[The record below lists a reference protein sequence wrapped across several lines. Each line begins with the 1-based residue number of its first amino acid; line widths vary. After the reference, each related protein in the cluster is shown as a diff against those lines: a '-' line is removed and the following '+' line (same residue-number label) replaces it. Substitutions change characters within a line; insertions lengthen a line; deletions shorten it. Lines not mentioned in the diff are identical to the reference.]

1 MMTKVLHCITCDW
14 IIGTANTCIYD
25 VIDDVRKQLMRNDM
39 HILVESCFLATDLLG
54 AKFIG
59 YYSRHHFSVHNLH
72 QNEMLL
78 LKFCKSSFSF
88 DWAHNWGLI
97 RLSSPVTICS
107 LDDFHWP
114 VDLIGQWAILRFCTD
129 DLVKSN
135 YFVKCSSQHQWMLLS
150 LSAQYGV

>member
-1 MMTKVLHCITCDW
+1 MMAKVLHCITCDW

-107 LDDFHWP
+107 FGYFHWP

-150 LSAQYGV
+150 